1 MTTEESFA
9 QLEALR
15 NEKNP
20 YEMTREE
27 WLSFTQEQKNAR
39 YKLQAKWKEEQE
51 ARILQAIYN
60 IVPKVGLPCTIC

>member
-15 NEKNP
+15 NEPNP
-20 YEMTREE
+20 YDMTREE

-39 YKLQAKWKEEQE
+39 
-51 ARILQAIYN
+51 
-60 IVPKVGLPCTIC
+60 